1 MSKTEKTPQDKT
13 SDNNTTE
20 SPSTSP
26 GFFST
31 LKSVLGA
38 MIGVQSEA
46 QREKDFEKA
55 DPVKL
60 ILGGIIFTVIFILT
74 ILWFV
79 GSALENSGQ

>member
-1 MSKTEKTPQDKT
+1 MTNPEKQTDNSNDTSKPL
-13 SDNNTTE
+13 
-20 SPSTSP
+20 

-38 MIGVQSEA
+38 MIGVQSES

-60 ILGGIIFTVIFILT
+60 ILGGIIFTVVFIFT
-74 ILWFV
+74 ILYFV
-79 GSALENSGQ
+79 NKIVEPSS